1 MKTSYCPL
9 LLVIPLIAFAEIE
22 HCVLEPALV
31 KSATLKYPTPRG
43 TTADLHT
50 CHNGTVEMEFIVQK
64 DGSVSDARV
73 TNSTLVKGCRNQ
85 SAGEDFFHQTSIDT
99 ISQFQYL
106 AQPESCI
113 SSIKFTFANE

>member
-1 MKTSYCPL
+1 MKTWYCSL
-9 LLVIPLIAFAEIE
+9 LLVISLVAFAEIE
-22 HCVLEPALV
+22 RCVLEPVLV
-31 KSATLKYPTPRG
+31 KGATLKYPTPHG

-64 DGSVSDARV
+64 DGSVSNARV

-85 SAGEDFFHQTSIDT
+85 SAGEDFFHQVSIDA

-106 AQPESCI
+106 EQPESCV
-113 SSIKFTFANE
+113 SSIKFTYANE